1 MRANGCFVAAG
12 LVLVTQAWVD
22 PAAIAHSQSSSQTAK
37 TTPEKAAD
45 KTK

>member
-22 PAAIAHSQSSSQTAK
+22 QTAE
-37 TTPEKAAD
+37 TTAEKAAD
-45 KTK
+45 KIK